1 MTFLETIASG
11 AGKRLLIGGHR
22 GHLSEVRE
30 NTLENFAQIL
40 GSGVDYIEIDVQLTA
55 DGQAVIYHDLDLGLH
70 SPLFGRVR
78 DYTVA
83 QLKAAFALNTLD
95 EVLGWCRE
103 QGMGVLLEIKSRELE
118 MHDTMPV
125 LAQRIVEALRRHDF
139 FEMCIVF
146 GTDHA
151 TLKRITSLEPR
162 VRLALIVPHVPHDPV
177 GLMKDMGAMIYL
189 CFLDN
194 LSAGLVEELH
204 RAGYLV
210 DGSVVNTRE
219 RLADALA
226 LRVDM
231 IESDYPE
238 MILGYYRE
246 FRKGGWGNHD

>member
-1 MTFLETIASG
+1 M
-11 AGKRLLIGGHR
+11 
-22 GHLSEVRE
+22 
-30 NTLENFAQIL
+30 
-40 GSGVDYIEIDVQLTA
+40 
-55 DGQAVIYHDLDLGLH
+55 
-70 SPLFGRVR
+70 FGRVR

-83 QLKAAFALNTLD
+83 QLKAAFELNTLD

-103 QGMGVLLEIKSRELE
+103 RGMGVLLEIKSRELE

>member
-55 DGQAVIYHDLDLGLH
+55 DDLDLGLH

-95 EVLGWCRE
+95 EALGWCRE

-210 DGSVVNTRE
+210 DGSVVNTKE
-219 RLADALA
+219 QLADALA